1 MLICVFQYGGGWY
14 RSRDDPADP
23 DFFLGSEPAV
33 VAEESRPALV
43 SSRVGSIVSA
53 SGPPEPAHRGDH
65 RPVHLPQT
73 QPPPAHAGLSP
84 PQEAGLGKCKQSQGQ
99 TSSLS

>member
-33 VAEESRPALV
+33 VAEES
-43 SSRVGSIVSA
+43 
-53 SGPPEPAHRGDH
+53 
-65 RPVHLPQT
+65 
-73 QPPPAHAGLSP
+73 
-84 PQEAGLGKCKQSQGQ
+84 
-99 TSSLS
+99 